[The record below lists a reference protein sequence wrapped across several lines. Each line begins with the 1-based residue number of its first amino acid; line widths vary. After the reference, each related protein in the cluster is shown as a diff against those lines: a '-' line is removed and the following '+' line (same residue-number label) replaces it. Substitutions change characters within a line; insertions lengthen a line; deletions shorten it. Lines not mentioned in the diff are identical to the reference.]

1 MKGDTNVKCR
11 VAVVGSGMAGLVTA
25 YLLNQDPES
34 RYNVEVFEIGGQLS
48 LDSSS
53 LSVPNPTTGITE
65 RIDLPMRAF
74 SGGFYNN
81 LRDMYDFLGVT
92 YRPQRFLFG
101 FSSIASKL
109 SCMSQNPP
117 QRLHFVHSSNN
128 HIRFPI
134 RPQTATLI
142 SHLFE
147 IGYLIVWYAWFT
159 ICCFVVPPLPYES
172 FRSYIRRIRLPRYFV
187 SSYLLPLFSSV
198 ATCPHEALLEFPA
211 HDLIDYKKKTNGD
224 QHYTVYGGVNQ
235 VQRKL
240 SQGLQIRKS
249 ARVVSVE
256 PQAQGIRVCWESMLD
271 NPRSDMS
278 EAIFDKVILAVPPN
292 VVQAIFKPLQYEM
305 SQIPT
310 ISVQSVVH
318 ADETTI
324 GRLSGTDILHSLSAK
339 TLMKGSDA
347 HIIYLRTFAGDE
359 PQTESIHIQPSG
371 LLVTTCPVA
380 VIDPAKITQC
390 STFTRVL
397 RTPQSRQIITDVFNR
412 RSSGPQVHGEKSKT
426 QWRNGD
432 NGVWLVG
439 GWCWDGMVLLEGC
452 IVSSMIVADAF
463 GVEIPWKCC
472 P

>member
-1 MKGDTNVKCR
+1 M
-11 VAVVGSGMAGLVTA
+11 
-25 YLLNQDPES
+25 
-34 RYNVEVFEIGGQLS
+34 S

-53 LSVPNPTTGITE
+53 LSVPNPETGNTD

-81 LRDMYDFLGVT
+81 LRAMYDFLGVK
-92 YRPQRFLFG
+92 YRSQRFLFG

-109 SCMSQNPP
+109 SCTSQKP
-117 QRLHFVHSSNN
+117 QERLHFVHSSNN
-128 HIRFPI
+128 HILFPM

-159 ICCFVVPPLPYES
+159 ICCFYVPPLPCES
-172 FRSYIRRIRLPRYFV
+172 FRSYIQRIHLPRYFV
-187 SSYLLPLFSSV
+187 SSYILPLFSSV

-224 QHYTVYGGVNQ
+224 QHYTVYGGVNE
-235 VQRKL
+235 VERKL

-256 PQAQGIRVCWESMLD
+256 PQAQGTRVCWESTLD
-271 NPRSDMS
+271 NPRSDTL
-278 EAIFDKVILAVPPN
+278 EAIFDRVILAVPPN

-347 HIIYLRTFAGDE
+347 QIIYLRTFAEDE
-359 PQTESIHIQPSG
+359 PQTESIHVQPSG
-371 LLVTTCPVA
+371 LLVTTCPVS
-380 VIDPAKITQC
+380 VINPAKTTQC

-412 RSSGPQVHGEKSKT
+412 TSSGPQVHQEKSKT

-432 NGVWLVG
+432 EGVWLVG

-452 IVSSMIVADAF
+452 IISSMTVANAF

>member
-1 MKGDTNVKCR
+1 M
-11 VAVVGSGMAGLVTA
+11 
-25 YLLNQDPES
+25 
-34 RYNVEVFEIGGQLS
+34 S

-53 LSVPNPTTGITE
+53 LSVPNPETGNTD

-81 LRDMYDFLGVT
+81 LRAMYDFLGVK
-92 YRPQRFLFG
+92 YRRQGFLFA
-101 FSSIASKL
+101 FSNIASEL
-109 SCMSQNPP
+109 SFTP
-117 QRLHFVHSSNN
+117 QKPQERLHFVHSSNN
-128 HIRFPI
+128 HILFPM
-134 RPQTATLI
+134 RPQHATLI

-147 IGYLIVWYAWFT
+147 IGYLIVWYAWFA
-159 ICCFVVPPLPYES
+159 ICCFWLPPLACES
-172 FRSYIRRIRLPRYFV
+172 FRSYIRRIHLPRYFV

-198 ATCPHEALLEFPA
+198 ATCPHGALLEFPA
-211 HDLIDYKKKTNGD
+211 HDLIDYKKKTNRE

-240 SQGLQIRKS
+240 SQGLHIRKS
-249 ARVVSVE
+249 ARVISVE
-256 PQAQGIRVCWESMLD
+256 PQAQGTKVCWESTLD
-271 NPRSDMS
+271 DPRSDMS
-278 EAIFDKVILAVPPN
+278 EAIFDRVILAVPPN

-305 SQIPT
+305 SHIPT
-310 ISVQSVVH
+310 ITVQSVVH

-324 GRLSGTDILHSLSAK
+324 EGLSGTDNLHSLRAK
-339 TLMKGSDA
+339 ALVKGSDA
-347 HIIYLRTFAGDE
+347 QIIYLRTFTEDE
-359 PQTESIHIQPSG
+359 PQTESIHVQPSG
-371 LLVTTCPVA
+371 LLVTTCPVSP
-380 VIDPAKITQC
+380 INRAKVTQC

-397 RTPQSRQIITDVFNR
+397 RTPQSRQITIDIFNR
-412 RSSGPQVHGEKSKT
+412 TSSGPQVHQEKRKT

-432 NGVWLVG
+432 QGVWLVG

>member
-1 MKGDTNVKCR
+1 
-11 VAVVGSGMAGLVTA
+11 
-25 YLLNQDPES
+25 
-34 RYNVEVFEIGGQLS
+34 
-48 LDSSS
+48 
-53 LSVPNPTTGITE
+53 
-65 RIDLPMRAF
+65 
-74 SGGFYNN
+74 
-81 LRDMYDFLGVT
+81 
-92 YRPQRFLFG
+92 
-101 FSSIASKL
+101 
-109 SCMSQNPP
+109 
-117 QRLHFVHSSNN
+117 
-128 HIRFPI
+128 
-134 RPQTATLI
+134 
-142 SHLFE
+142 
-147 IGYLIVWYAWFT
+147 
-159 ICCFVVPPLPYES
+159 
-172 FRSYIRRIRLPRYFV
+172 
-187 SSYLLPLFSSV
+187 
-198 ATCPHEALLEFPA
+198 LEFPA

-224 QHYTVYGGVNQ
+224 QHYTVYGGVNE

-256 PQAQGIRVCWESMLD
+256 PQAQGTRVCWESKLD
-271 NPRSDMS
+271 NVRSDMS
-278 EAIFDKVILAVPPN
+278 EAIFDRVILSVPPN

-347 HIIYLRTFAGDE
+347 QIIYLRTFAEDE
-359 PQTESIHIQPSG
+359 PQTESIHVQPSG
-371 LLVTTCPVA
+371 LLVTTCPVS
-380 VIDPAKITQC
+380 VINPAKTTQC

-412 RSSGPQVHGEKSKT
+412 TSSGPQVHQEKSKT

-432 NGVWLVG
+432 GGVWLVG

-463 GVEIPWKCC
+463 GVEIPWKFC